1 MKRGKGATSFFLDAQ
16 EQLTRWSLVR
26 SGRIWNSSKLSC
38 MSSLPASMKWIRSRT
53 AEKKWQHR
61 FSYYKLWV
69 FFFRRSRPANSAV
82 GCPIWLNFELL
93 RAPMDAIITCKYK
106 KNWMK
111 KSEKKWQHRF
121 SIINLWELSVA
132 METRVLIRSDPKAVA
147 AFPPS

>member
-1 MKRGKGATSFFLDAQ
+1 MPFGLLVLDAQ
-16 EQLTRWSLVR
+16 EQLTLWSLVR

-69 FFFRRSRPANSAV
+69 IFFRRSRPANSAV
-82 GCPIWLNFELL
+82 GCPIWLNFEVL
-93 RAPMDAIITCKYK
+93 RAPMHAIITCKYK

-111 KSEKKWQHRF
+111 KKLRKSGNTVF

-132 METRVLIRSDPKAVA
+132 METRVLIRSGPKALV